1 MEDFQRHS
9 QRIRS
14 IALGVAFTLGIA
26 AIVAVV
32 IVLKLRH
39 ANSTSANG
47 STSITITQVAP
58 AGNKRG
64 APPASF
70 RSVAFDP
77 VNANL
82 WWILGVVPCHGA
94 QCAEFAVTYDGGAS
108 YQAVPAP
115 SLPLTTS
122 AEVGALRQGFG
133 FANATDGYAAIGGTL
148 YLTTDG
154 GAHWSAAGIND
165 TVDSL
170 ALGTNRAYVATTS
183 SAGTTTD
190 LSAPLGTTTWSALS
204 RSGNALVAAGHDLW
218 VGTSGGSGTPIT
230 ALAYSANDGATFQ
243 SVPVPSGE
251 GCHILPAGGP
261 IWTTCSDGANLSI
274 TYAST
279 PMAAPTSVTAPGAPC
294 PSSSE
299 LVPTSTSDALLSCEY
314 AGSSVRSTNDVG
326 GHWHQVLAPLASNGH
341 WRLLGSATDQ
351 RVVLAA
357 WEPSPES
364 TSLAEVSA
372 FVFSADGGASW
383 SRVDV
388 PTFSPLLPPT

>member
-14 IALGVAFTLGIA
+14 IALRVAFTLVIA
-26 AIVAVV
+26 AIVVVV

-122 AEVGALRQGFG
+122 AEVGALRQSFG

-154 GAHWSAAGIND
+154 GAHWIAAGVSS
-165 TVDSL
+165 TVYSL

-183 SAGTTTD
+183 SAGTIAE
-190 LSAPLGTTTWSALS
+190 LSAPIGTTTWSALS
-204 RSGNALVAAGHDLW
+204 RSGNYLVAAGHDLW
-218 VGTSGGSGTPIT
+218 IGTFGGNGAIAT
-230 ALAYSANDGATFQ
+230 LAYSANDGTTFQ
-243 SVPVPSGE
+243 SVSVPSGVS
-251 GCHILPAGGP
+251 CHILSAGGP
-261 IWTTCSDGANLSI
+261 IWTTCNEGTNL
-274 TYAST
+274 TLAYAST
-279 PMAAPTSVTAPGAPC
+279 PTAAPTTVTAPGALC
-294 PSSSE
+294 PGSSE
-299 LVPTSTSDALLSCEY
+299 LVPTSTSDALLSCENP
-314 AGSSVRSTNDVG
+314 GSPVESTNDVG
-326 GHWHQVLAPLASNGH
+326 GHWHQVLAPLSSNGH
-341 WRLLGSATDQ
+341 WRLLGSPTDQ
-351 RVVLAA
+351 RVVLAG
-357 WEPSPES
+357 WEPSQDS

-372 FVFSADGGASW
+372 FVFSADGGSSW

-388 PTFSPLLPPT
+388 PTFTPLLLSP